1 MTPIPGAALAL
12 VVAGCWSAPQKP
24 ESTPAPP
31 AHPTFAAPARID
43 DCRPDRLDVHDE
55 TIHLGTRRPY
65 ELHALEWFVPA
76 HAHKIGEV
84 VILLVPQLDL
94 HQNVLALEARPY
106 DVATG
111 TWLPSAPLTLATR
124 PALAPRHNAIT
135 TGVVARTLL
144 VRWSDLANRTF
155 TKRFSPASGGWEDAD
170 PTTTIPGPTHLLK
183 HAAHPPKPDATT
195 GVTVEVNGEMR
206 VATFARDGSP
216 FGTLTFASRPGAYIG
231 AFAQT
236 RTGLLWNNASAARQ
250 ATVTIAERYASYL
263 VHLETGAACHVARD
277 LEFPADA
284 VFRMKNAIVMLN
296 MHRTEV
302 ERSTCPPGAP
312 CVAPAPG
319 HFDHASLTVLRDR
332 G

>member
-1 MTPIPGAALAL
+1 MRPIAALAL
-12 VVAGCWSAPQKP
+12 VLAGCWSAPQ
-24 ESTPAPP
+24 TPAPTPLPP
-31 AHPTFAAPARID
+31 AHPEFAGPAQIA

-55 TIHLGTRRPY
+55 TIDLGTRRPY
-65 ELHALEWFVPA
+65 EQQAIEWFVPA

-84 VILLVPQLDL
+84 VILLVPQIDL
-94 HQNVLALEARPY
+94 HQNVLSLEARPY

-124 PALAPRHNAIT
+124 PALAPRHNAIK
-135 TGVVARTLL
+135 TGVVARTVL

-170 PTTTIPGPTHLLK
+170 PTATIPGPNHLLK
-183 HAAHPPKPDATT
+183 HAAYPPKPDATT
-195 GVTVEVNGEMR
+195 GVTVEVNGESR
-206 VATFARDGSP
+206 VATFARAGTS
-216 FGTLTFASRPGAYIG
+216 FGKLTFSSRPGTYIG
-231 AFAQT
+231 AFAKT
-236 RTGLLWNNASAARQ
+236 RTGLLWNNAPAAHQ
-250 ATVTIAERYASYL
+250 KNLPAAERHASYL

-277 LEFPADA
+277 LVFPGNA
-284 VFRMKNAIVMLN
+284 VFRMKDAIVMLN
-296 MHRTEV
+296 MHRTEP

-312 CVAPAPG
+312 CVAPEPG